1 MVLYTSKPSGNKE
14 SPKIA
19 KFSIFLE
26 NKSSGPNHFSSSLT
40 YLDINFL
47 LFSLPYMT
55 GFKKRGPSPGT
66 IFVKTRYQ
74 DICHAIPFS
83 GSKFFVEFIS
93 GSKNTNRSLLNEI
106 SIFHTFLLYKSYRL
120 LYRI

>member
-1 MVLYTSKPSGNKE
+1 MNLNTHTVAPAT
-14 SPKIA
+14 PKITV
-19 KFSIFLE
+19 SMNHLE
-26 NKSSGPNHFSSSLT
+26 ISMNPSPLT
-40 YLDINFL
+40 YVLQ
-47 LFSLPYMT
+47 SLHLQISMT
-55 GFKKRGPSPGT
+55 GFKTRGPPPGT
-66 IFVKTRYQ
+66 IFVKNRYQ

-106 SIFHTFLLYKSYRL
+106 SIFHTFLLYKSYPL

>member
-1 MVLYTSKPSGNKE
+1 ML
-14 SPKIA
+14 
-19 KFSIFLE
+19 LQ
-26 NKSSGPNHFSSSLT
+26 GPLST
-40 YLDINFL
+40 IWIEGAR
-47 LFSLPYMT
+47 LFSQKKMKGPKT

-66 IFVKTRYQ
+66 IFVKNRYQ

-106 SIFHTFLLYKSYRL
+106 SIFHTFPLYKSYPL